1 MYVQVGLEERKK
13 KRKKRKEKG
22 SVQGFEICNVEGSL
36 KGGKKKQKC

>member
-22 SVQGFEICNVEGSL
+22 SVQGFEILCSGF
-36 KGGKKKQKC
+36 